1 MYDDLY
7 TYLKYWWHINMIK
20 YTYKVSKTI
29 YDHIMTRIDL
39 NFQYYLVFKRWFW
52 CFDLLELFFK
62 MQFFFRFN
70 DSKQLYYFGLIS
82 IKINKLSDNIVFH

>member
-7 TYLKYWWHINMIK
+7 TFLKYWWHINMIK

-39 NFQYYLVFKRWFW
+39 NFQYYLVLNDD
-52 CFDLLELFFK
+52 FDV
-62 MQFFFRFN
+62 
-70 DSKQLYYFGLIS
+70 LIY
-82 IKINKLSDNIVFH
+82 